1 MVFMNYINRHLPA
14 VRIVF
19 AIVLIV
25 VSAQYAAAQNVKG
38 YVLDKNG
45 DGIIGATVV
54 VRGTTTGQSTG
65 VEGDFEFSL
74 PENIKYPLSLDV
86 SYIGYEGKTVIVRNA
101 NEAKKE
107 IVVTLYEEK
116 NQLNDVVVIGYGH
129 SSKKNLV
136 GSVAKVDGDDI
147 VMQTKD
153 APLVAMQGKAAG
165 VYIEQATG
173 VPGGGASTINI
184 RGKNSITSGTTP
196 LYIVDGVPYNG
207 AKESY
212 VGYTS
217 TGALGL
223 PNVLALINPNDI
235 ESIEILKDADAT
247 AIYGT
252 RGANGVV
259 IITTKQGKAGKVK
272 VDVSLSATYSKVTKR
287 LDFLNTEEYLD
298 LRRKAVQAD
307 LDRGDIKESDLN
319 ERKYPDLY
327 LFDQKADYDWQDKM
341 IGNTAPAYDANI
353 KISGGNQNT
362 SFLVSG
368 GLYSATTTIISED
381 KYRRWNGKVSLQHHS
396 LDKRF
401 NMNGSISLMG
411 LDMDSDG
418 AGSLYNKYNT
428 APNTPMWDE
437 DGNTYYIPGNS
448 EWESP
453 LSSLNAMGENRALNV
468 VGALDLSYS
477 IIKNL
482 IVKVNMGYTYSN
494 SNMHIEYRRYYYN
507 PYKKNQTNI
516 GYFINSNTNSINIE
530 PQISYKLSV
539 GKAHANLLAGA
550 TFYRTADHSI
560 YLQER
565 EFPSDAFLGNASAAP
580 TISSH
585 QNPSHE
591 TRTAS
596 VFGRI
601 QTDWDNR
608 YLLNLV
614 LRRDGS
620 SRFATGHQWGTFYSV
635 GGGWIFSDEK
645 FVKNAIGS
653 WFTHGKLRTSYGVTG
668 NDKISDYSYMTK
680 YSTCTYPYEGN
691 VGLYVNQL
699 GNETLKW
706 EETSKFDI
714 GLELGF
720 LTDRI
725 VFNTSF
731 YNNRSSNLLANEYL
745 PSQSGFSSMTSNL
758 NAAVDNRGWEFEL
771 NTVNVKTTD
780 FSWTTNFNISF
791 PKNKL
796 VKFEN
801 LESSS
806 YRTKY
811 TIGKSID
818 QVRMYRYTGVDN
830 QTGLPTVE
838 DVNGDGIINSTD
850 DYQYLGTR
858 DPKFYGG
865 FNNTFTYRNFSL
877 DVNFYFR
884 NRKYQYGYLYYYYN
898 PIGWSNNVT
907 HEMAENY
914 WTTPGQDAKYPA
926 LTTTTKSD
934 VYQKYY
940 YHLGY
945 SDFAFSS
952 GSYIRLQNVTLSYSC
967 PESITGKL
975 GISSLRVYLQAKNLK
990 VWTNYDS
997 YDPEIGQGVPLAREI
1012 VLGLNVSF

>member
-1 MVFMNYINRHLPA
+1 MNYINRHLPA

-19 AIVLIV
+19 AIALLVI
-25 VSAQYAAAQNVKG
+25 SAQYAGAQNIKG

-54 VRGTTTGQSTG
+54 VKGTTIGQATD

-74 PENIKYPLSLDV
+74 PENTKFPVSLEV
-86 SYIGYEGKTVIVRNA
+86 SYIGHESKNIVVRNA

-107 IVVTLYEEK
+107 IIVTLYEEK

-147 VMQTKD
+147 VMQSKD
-153 APLVAMQGKAAG
+153 APILGLQGKATG
-165 VYIEQATG
+165 VYIVQGSG
-173 VPGGGASTINI
+173 VPGGGASSILI
-184 RGKNSITSGTTP
+184 RGKNSITSGTEP
-196 LYIVDGVPYNG
+196 MYIVDGVPYNG
-207 AKESY
+207 SSKSS

-217 TGALGL
+217 TGAFGL
-223 PNVLALINPNDI
+223 SNPLAFINPNDI

-272 VDVSLSATYSKVTKR
+272 VDVDLSVTYSKVTKR

-327 LFDQKADYDWQDKM
+327 LFDQHKDYDWQDAM
-341 IGNTAPAYDANI
+341 IGSTAPAYDANI

-362 SFLVSG
+362 SFIVSG
-368 GLYSATTTIISED
+368 GLYDAATTIISED
-381 KYRRWNGKVSLQHHS
+381 KYRRWNGKLSLQHHS

-401 NMNGSISLMG
+401 NMSGSVSLMG
-411 LDMDSDG
+411 LNMDSDG
-418 AGSLYNKYNT
+418 AGSLYNNYNT
-428 APNTPMWDE
+428 APNTPMFDE

-448 EWESP
+448 EWNSP
-453 LSSLNAMGENRALNV
+453 LSSLNANGENRAFNV

-477 IIKNL
+477 IIKDL
-482 IVKVNMGYTYSN
+482 TVKVNMGYTYSN
-494 SNMHIEYRRYYYN
+494 SNMHIEYQRYYYN
-507 PYKKNQTNI
+507 PYKKGQTNI

-530 PQISYKLSV
+530 PQISYKLNIS
-539 GKAHANLLAGA
+539 KFHTNMLAGA
-550 TFYRTADHSI
+550 TFYRTADHNL
-560 YLQER
+560 YLQES
-565 EFPSDAFLGNASAAP
+565 EFPSDAFLGNASSAP

-601 QTDWDNR
+601 STDWDNR

-620 SRFATGHQWGTFYSV
+620 SRFATDHQWGTFYSV
-635 GGGWIFSDEK
+635 GGAWIFSKEK
-645 FVKNAIGS
+645 FVSKTVGKWLS
-653 WFTHGKLRTSYGVTG
+653 HGKLRSSYGVTG
-668 NDKISDYSYMTK
+668 NDKISDYMYMTK
-680 YSTCTYPYEGN
+680 YSTCTKPYEGN
-691 VGLYVNQL
+691 VGLYVDQL
-699 GNETLKW
+699 GNETLHW

-720 LTDRI
+720 FTDRI
-725 VFNTSF
+725 LFNTSF
-731 YNNRSSNLLANEYL
+731 YNNRSTDLLANEYL
-745 PSQSGFSSMTSNL
+745 PSQSGFSSMTNNL
-758 NAAVDNRGWEFEL
+758 NATVDNRGWEFEL
-771 NTVNVKTTD
+771 NTVNVKTAD
-780 FSWTTNFNISF
+780 FSWTTNFNLTF

-796 VKFEN
+796 VEFKH
-801 LESSS
+801 LEDSG

-811 TIGKSID
+811 TIGKSIN
-818 QVRMYRYTGVDN
+818 QIRMYRYTGVDN

-838 DVNGDGIINSTD
+838 DVNGDGIINSND
-850 DYQYLGTR
+850 DYQYLGTT

-884 NRKYQYGYLYYYYN
+884 NRKFQYGYLYYYYN
-898 PIGWSNNVT
+898 PIGMANNVT

-934 VYQKYY
+934 VYNKYY

-952 GSYIRLQNVTLSYSC
+952 GSYLRLQNITLSYTC

-975 GISSLRVYLQAKNLK
+975 GISSLRMYLQAKNLK
-990 VWTNYDS
+990 TWTNYDS
-997 YDPEIGQGVPLAREI
+997 YDPEIGQGAPIAREI
-1012 VLGLNVSF
+1012 VVGLNVSF